1 MSVFL
6 RAIDIINEHG
16 WTKGRYRRYTQEDTA
31 KFGMVNAGYCI
42 LGACAGEEVSGTRI
56 GEFENSKQYN
66 ILRTVCRVSPIYY
79 NDNLA
84 KSKQDIID
92 ILQKAY
98 EYECELAKQTEHSSA
113 LPA

>member
-6 RAIDIINEHG
+6 RAINIINKHG
-16 WTKGRYRRYTQEDTA
+16 WTKGKYRRYTQEDTA
-31 KFGMVNAGYCI
+31 KFGTVNAGYCI
-42 LGACAGEEVSGTRI
+42 LGACAGEEPSSTI
-56 GEFENSKQYN
+56 GEFEDSKQYK
-66 ILRTVCRVSPIYY
+66 ILREVCRVSPIYY

-84 KSKQDIID
+84 KSKQDIIN

-98 EYECELAKQTEHSSA
+98 EYECELAKQTEHSFA